1 MSITDIKNQNSEGPG
16 TEASSAQN
24 EALLEPEFLKKLD
37 QLNILSRK
45 VFKGRMKGERRS
57 KKKGSSVEF
66 ADYRNYIIGDD
77 LRYLDWNAYARLEKL
92 FLKLFMEEE
101 DLDVHFIVD
110 CSKSMSFGKPN
121 KLVYSAKIA
130 AALGYIA
137 LSNYDRIIISGVT
150 DRIRNYQPSLRGKNQ
165 VFSMFNFLKGLKSEG
180 ETNLTSACREFVIRH
195 KRPGV
200 VIILSDFLD
209 PGGFEPALKH
219 FVARQFDC
227 FIMHILD
234 REELDPQTVGDL
246 RLIDSETNTM
256 KEVSITEA
264 LLKRYKATAAAF
276 CMEIEDYSLKH
287 GMHYLRTTTDTPFE
301 DLILRYLKKAGFVV

>member
-1 MSITDIKNQNSEGPG
+1 MSTTDINNQKLDSTAP
-16 TEASSAQN
+16 AAQTGQV

-37 QLNILSRK
+37 QLNLLSRK

-101 DLDVHFIVD
+101 DLDVHFIID
-110 CSKSMSFGKPN
+110 CSKSMSFGKPD
-121 KLVYSAKIA
+121 KLGYSSKIA

-137 LSNYDRIIISGVT
+137 LSNYDRIMISAVT
-150 DRIRNYQPSLRGKNQ
+150 DRIKDYQPSLRGKSQ

-180 ETNLTSACREFVIRH
+180 GTNLTAACREFIIRH

-209 PGGFEPALKH
+209 PGGYEPALKH

-234 REELDPQTVGDL
+234 KQELDPQTVGDL
-246 RLIDSETNTM
+246 RLIDSETETM
-256 KEVSITEA
+256 KEVSITEG

-276 CMEIEDYSLKH
+276 CAEIENYSLKH